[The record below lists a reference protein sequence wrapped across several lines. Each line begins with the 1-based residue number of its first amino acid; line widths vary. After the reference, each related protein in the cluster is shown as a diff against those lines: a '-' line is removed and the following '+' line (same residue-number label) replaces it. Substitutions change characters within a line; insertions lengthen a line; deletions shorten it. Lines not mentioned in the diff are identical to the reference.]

1 MNKKLS
7 SVRGSSVCRC
17 CGAKELKEILDLGNH
32 PLPAEYAATADDV
45 LETFPL
51 RLSICSACA
60 LGQLGE
66 YVLPERIFHETYP
79 YQSSASSTWVAHA
92 RRYASE
98 MISHLQLD
106 ANSFV
111 VEVAS
116 NDGYLLS
123 EFASAGVAVL
133 GVEPAKNVANIA
145 IGKGVATMPS
155 FFGEEVAKKIRL
167 ERGCPRLL
175 VANNVFAHVPDMLDF
190 AKGLSALTDDTTIIT
205 IENPSFA
212 TLMKEAFFDTIYHEH
227 YSYLS
232 AHAISKIAKSVG
244 LRLFHVDKLST
255 HGGSNRYW
263 LGRTKLP
270 DKSVVEVLEEEID
283 VGLLDPEN
291 WASFKTRSKAAIE
304 GLKDWLVEKDLSGA
318 TIVGYGAAH
327 KGNTFLNSVGS
338 AAKKISCVVDAS
350 TEKHGRYL
358 PGSQIPV
365 VSPSS
370 LAGAN
375 PTDVLIL
382 PWNIADEIAE
392 TIRKVV
398 PNARIWV
405 AQPAIRQLTR

>member
-1 MNKKLS
+1 VTKELS

-17 CGAKELKEILDLGNH
+17 CGGNRLEEILDLGSH
-32 PLPAEYAATADDV
+32 PLPAEYAASADDV

-51 RLSICSACA
+51 SLRICGDCA

-79 YQSSASSTWVAHA
+79 YQSSASSTWVEHA
-92 RRYASE
+92 RCYASE

-106 ANSFV
+106 TNSFV

-123 EFASAGVAVL
+123 EFASAGLMVL

-145 IGKGVATMPS
+145 ISKGVSTVTS
-155 FFGEEVAKKIRL
+155 FFGEAVAKEIRL
-167 ERGCPRLL
+167 EKGCPDLV

-190 AKGLSALTDDTTIIT
+190 AKGLSALADDSTIIT

-232 AHAISKIAKSVG
+232 AHAVSKIAESVD

-263 LGRTKLP
+263 LSRKKMP
-270 DKSVVEVLEEEID
+270 DKSVAELLKEEID
-283 VGLLDPEN
+283 VGLLDPDN
-291 WASFKTRSKAAIE
+291 WASFAVRSTKAIE
-304 GLKDWLVEKDLSGA
+304 GLRSWLIDKDLTGA

-327 KGNTFLNSVGS
+327 KGNTFLNAVGI

-358 PGSQIPV
+358 PGSQLPV
-365 VSPSS
+365 IAPGS
-370 LAGAN
+370 LADAN

-392 TIRKVV
+392 TIRQVV
-398 PNARIWV
+398 PKARIWV
-405 AQPAIRQLTR
+405 AQPIMREIT